1 MLASKTEQGADHST
15 HEEQHSKRWED
26 EERQAYLVI
35 AGDAPLGVG
44 CRGRGV
50 ACLWHNKGQCTC
62 LVEFAIESG
71 APAVGTASAVLQPIE
86 ADLVIH
92 DGSLAAAARRAV
104 ANRLKCHVTVNVL
117 SLRRATHISVEEAI

>member
-1 MLASKTEQGADHST
+1 MLPSQTEQGADHGT
-15 HEEQHSKRWED
+15 DEEQHSKRWED
-26 EERQAYLVI
+26 EERQACLGL

-50 ACLWHNKGQCTC
+50 ACRWHDKGQCTC

-71 APAVGTASAVLQPIE
+71 APAVGTASAVLQSIQ

-104 ANRLKCHVTVNVL
+104 ANRSNCD
-117 SLRRATHISVEEAI
+117 